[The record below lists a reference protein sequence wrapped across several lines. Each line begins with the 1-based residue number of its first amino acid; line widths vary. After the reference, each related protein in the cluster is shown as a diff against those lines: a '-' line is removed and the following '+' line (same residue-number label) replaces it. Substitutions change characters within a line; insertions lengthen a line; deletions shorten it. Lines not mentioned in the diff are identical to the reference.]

1 MIKTNY
7 NSKPE
12 INEASWIKKH

>member
-12 INEASWIKKH
+12 ISEASWIKKH